1 MGKGRNQNQVRDQ
14 QKNEFEKKRLRDRL
28 LGFIQYQIKD
38 SNEILQS
45 AEISGHLRQTHGEYQ
60 RRDISIFQRQVQSI
74 MDEIFAEV
82 NLTNI
87 HKSFYKKKDLVKIK
101 ENSDAEQNNPEHK
114 TVDSNDEN
122 AGIDL
127 TQEPEKPKN
136 SMNELIL

>member
-1 MGKGRNQNQVRDQ
+1 
-14 QKNEFEKKRLRDRL
+14 
-28 LGFIQYQIKD
+28 
-38 SNEILQS
+38 
-45 AEISGHLRQTHGEYQ
+45 
-60 RRDISIFQRQVQSI
+60 

-101 ENSDAEQNNPEHK
+101 ENNSDMEQNNPEHK

-136 SMNELIL
+136 SMNELILSTQTKSNEVLQASQQGVG

>member
-1 MGKGRNQNQVRDQ
+1 
-14 QKNEFEKKRLRDRL
+14 
-28 LGFIQYQIKD
+28 
-38 SNEILQS
+38 
-45 AEISGHLRQTHGEYQ
+45 
-60 RRDISIFQRQVQSI
+60 

-87 HKSFYKKKDLVKIK
+87 HKSFYKKKDLVKMK
-101 ENSDAEQNNPEHK
+101 ENSDTEQTHHPEQK

-136 SMNELIL
+136 SMNELILSTQTKSNEVLQA